1 MYLSSILSFIFM
13 KGLLKMKNEITI
25 ELIAQTAGE
34 IADKI
39 GLEKLSLKE
48 VAEKLGIRS
57 PSLIFHVKNLNG
69 LKRLLGQY
77 TTRILASELLR
88 IGFGKSGFDAVA
100 AVGNA
105 VIHFAV
111 EHPGMYE
118 SVQWMI
124 VDYISDNNKEL
135 DYTAF
140 KQVTDLFYGVFKDMR
155 LSDIEISHIIRGLRS
170 LTHGFAT
177 IAGHKG
183 FGYSS
188 DAKESFEYCL
198 SLFLDGIRCR
208 LDEGCK
214 AERRFSK

>member
-1 MYLSSILSFIFM
+1 
-13 KGLLKMKNEITI
+13 MKNEITI
-25 ELIAQTAGE
+25 ELIAQAAGE

-48 VAEKLGIRS
+48 VAEKLGIKS

-69 LKRLLGQY
+69 LKHLLGQY
-77 TTRILASELLR
+77 TMQILVSELLR
-88 IGFGKSGFDAVA
+88 TGFGKSGLDAIA

-105 VIHFAV
+105 AIHFSV

-124 VDYISDNNKEL
+124 VNYISNNNKKS
-135 DYTAF
+135 DYAAF
-140 KQVTDLFYGVFKDMR
+140 MQVTDLFYGVFKDTP

-177 IAGHKG
+177 IAGHTG
-183 FGYSS
+183 FGHPSE
-188 DAKESFEYCL
+188 AKESFEYCL

-214 AERRFSK
+214 AERRFLK